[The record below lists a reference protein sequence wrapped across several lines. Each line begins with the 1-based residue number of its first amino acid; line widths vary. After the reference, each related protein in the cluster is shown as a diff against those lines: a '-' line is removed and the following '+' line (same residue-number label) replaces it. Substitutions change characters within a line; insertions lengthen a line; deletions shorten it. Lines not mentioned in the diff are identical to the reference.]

1 MLDILL
7 EGLKIVFTPSTFMFL
22 FGGTVIGVIFGAMP
36 GVSASMAVALA
47 LPFSYAMSPVVA
59 IAFLTSVYCASI
71 TGGGIT
77 AILFK
82 IPGTPSSAPTTFD
95 GYPMAQRGEAGKAL
109 GYSLVASAVGG
120 LIAAFAMAL
129 VSPQL
134 SEVAL
139 KFGPGEL
146 FAVSFLGLSV
156 LSALDSDNIVKTL
169 ISGLLGLLLA
179 CIGMDPMLG
188 VARFTWGNTTLLA
201 GIEMIPIMIGL
212 FAVTEVLKQTQKPKK
227 IDVEKDST
235 SGGKETKTKL
245 PSFVE
250 LWKTKWVMLR
260 SSVLGTIV
268 GILPGAG
275 ATIASFLSYAIEKK
289 VSKHPEKLGTGIPDG
304 IVASEA
310 ANNAATG
317 GAMVP
322 LLSLGIPGGNA
333 AAIMMSALIIQGVRI
348 GPMLIQSQPQYLSSV
363 FGAMI
368 VTNIV
373 MVLVSIVIARVFAQ
387 ILSVPY
393 SILGPVIV
401 MLAMIG
407 AYATNNNTGDVVLMV
422 GAGIIGYAFVK
433 LGFNSAAL
441 VLGLVLGQMCES
453 NFRRAYTINN
463 GSIMAMFNSPITTVL
478 VAVCVIMLVYP
489 VVKPLIPQRKKAT
502 AEAGDETK

>member
-1 MLDILL
+1 MFDLL
-7 EGLKIVFTPSTFMFL
+7 ATGFSIVFAPATFL
-22 FGGTVIGVIFGAMP
+22 FIVGGTIIGVIFGAMP

-47 LPFSYAMSPVVA
+47 LPFAYAMKPIVA
-59 IAFLTSVYCASI
+59 IAFLVSVYCASI

-109 GYSLVASAVGG
+109 GYSLIASAFGG
-120 LIAAFAMAL
+120 LVAAFAMAL
-129 VSPQL
+129 ISPQL
-134 SEVAL
+134 AAVAL
-139 KFGPGEL
+139 KFGPSEL

-156 LSALDSDNIVKTL
+156 LSCLDSDNIVKTL
-169 ISGLLGLLLA
+169 ISGCIGLLLA

-188 VARFTWGNTTLLA
+188 IARFTFGSSTLLG
-201 GIEMIPIMIGL
+201 GIEMIPVMIGL
-212 FAVTEVLKQTQKPKK
+212 FAVTEVLKQTNKQKK

-235 SGGKETKTKL
+235 AKGGDTSAKL
-245 PSFVE
+245 PSFKE
-250 LWKTKWVMLR
+250 LWDTKWSMIR
-260 SSVLGTIV
+260 ASIIGTVV

-275 ATIASFLSYAIEKK
+275 ATIASFLAYAIEKK
-289 VSKHPEKLGTGIPDG
+289 VSKHPELLGTGIPDG

-310 ANNAATG
+310 ANNGATG

-333 AAIMMSALIIQGVRI
+333 AAIMMTALVIQGVQV
-348 GPMLIQSQPQYLSSV
+348 GPLLIKQQPEYLASV
-363 FGAMI
+363 FASMF

-373 MVLVSIVIARVFAQ
+373 MVVVSMGIARVFAK

-401 MLAMIG
+401 MLATIG

-422 GAGIIGYAFVK
+422 GAGIIGYLFSK
-433 LGFNSAAL
+433 LKYNSAAL

-453 NFRRAYTINN
+453 NFRRAYTLTN
-463 GSIMAMFNSPITTVL
+463 GSIMAIFSKPITFVI
-478 VAVCVIMLVYP
+478 VAACVIMLVYP
-489 VVKPLIPQRKKAT
+489 FVKPLVSKKKA
-502 AEAGDETK
+502 A

>member
-1 MLDILL
+1 MFDLL
-7 EGLKIVFTPSTFMFL
+7 ATGFSIVFAPATFL
-22 FGGTVIGVIFGAMP
+22 FIVGGTIIGVIFGAMP

-47 LPFSYAMSPVVA
+47 LPFAYAMKPIVA
-59 IAFLTSVYCASI
+59 IAFLVSVYCASI

-109 GYSLVASAVGG
+109 GYSLIASAFGG
-120 LIAAFAMAL
+120 LVAAFAMAL
-129 VSPQL
+129 ISPQL
-134 SEVAL
+134 AAVAL
-139 KFGPGEL
+139 KFGPSEL

-156 LSALDSDNIVKTL
+156 LSCLDSDNIVKTL
-169 ISGLLGLLLA
+169 ISGCIGLLLA

-188 VARFTWGNTTLLA
+188 IARFTFGSSTLLG
-201 GIEMIPIMIGL
+201 GIEMIPVMIGL
-212 FAVTEVLKQTQKPKK
+212 FAVTEVLKQTNKQKK

-235 SGGKETKTKL
+235 AKGGDTSAKL
-245 PSFVE
+245 PSLKE
-250 LWKTKWVMLR
+250 LWETKWTMIR
-260 SSVLGTIV
+260 ASVLGTVV

-275 ATIASFLSYAIEKK
+275 ATIASFLAYAIEKK
-289 VSKHPEKLGTGIPDG
+289 VSKHPELLGTGIPDG

-310 ANNAATG
+310 ANNGATG

-333 AAIMMSALIIQGVRI
+333 AAIMMTALVIQGVQV
-348 GPMLIQSQPQYLSSV
+348 GPLLIKQQPEYLASV
-363 FGAMI
+363 FASMF

-373 MVLVSIVIARVFAQ
+373 MVIVSMGIAKVFAK

-401 MLAMIG
+401 ILATIG

-422 GAGIIGYAFVK
+422 GAGIIGYLFSK
-433 LGFNSAAL
+433 LKYNSAAL

-453 NFRRAYTINN
+453 NFRRAYTLTN
-463 GSIMAMFNSPITTVL
+463 GSIIAIFSKPITFVIVT
-478 VAVCVIMLVYP
+478 ACVIMLVYP
-489 VVKPLIPQRKKAT
+489 FVKPLISKKKA
-502 AEAGDETK
+502 A

>member
-1 MLDILL
+1 MFDLLATGMSIVLNPTTFIMLA
-7 EGLKIVFTPSTFMFL
+7 
-22 FGGTVIGVIFGAMP
+22 GGTILGVIFGAMP

-47 LPFSYAMSPVVA
+47 LPFAYSMKPVIS
-59 IAFLTSVYCASI
+59 IAFLVSVYCASI

-109 GYSLVASAVGG
+109 GFSLVASAFGG
-120 LIAAFAMAL
+120 MVAAFAMAL

-134 SEVAL
+134 AAVAL
-139 KFGPGEL
+139 QFGPSEL

-156 LSALDSDNIVKTL
+156 LSCLDSDNIVKTL

-179 CIGMDPMLG
+179 CVGMDPMLG
-188 VARFTWGNTTLLA
+188 IARYTWGSSTLLS
-201 GIEMIPIMIGL
+201 GIEMIPVMIGL
-212 FAVTEVLKQTQKPKK
+212 FAVTEVLKQTVKPKK
-227 IDVEKDST
+227 IDAKKDS
-235 SGGKETKTKL
+235 SAGEAGMGSVVPKFSEIWATKFT
-245 PSFVE
+245 
-250 LWKTKWVMLR
+250 MIR
-260 SSVLGTIV
+260 SSIIGTIV

-317 GAMVP
+317 GSMVP

-333 AAIMMSALIIQGVRI
+333 AAIMMTALVIQGVQI
-348 GPMLIQSQPQYLSSV
+348 GPMLVKTQPEYLASV
-363 FGAMI
+363 FGSMI

-373 MVLVSIVIARVFAQ
+373 MVIVALGVAKVFAQ

-393 SILGPVIV
+393 SILGPVICIF
-401 MLAMIG
+401 AMIG
-407 AYATNNNTGDVVLMV
+407 AYALNNNTGDVMLMV
-422 GAGIIGYAFVK
+422 VAGVVGYLFVK
-433 LGFNSAAL
+433 LGYNSAAL
-441 VLGLVLGQMCES
+441 VLGLVLGSMCES
-453 NFRRAYTINN
+453 NFRRAYTLTN
-463 GSIMAMFNSPITTVL
+463 GSLTQIFTKPIT
-478 VAVCVIMLVYP
+478 AVIMIACVCMLVYP
-489 VVKPLIPQRKKAT
+489 FIKPMLKK
-502 AEAGDETK
+502 K

>member
-1 MLDILL
+1 MFDLL
-7 EGLKIVFTPSTFMFL
+7 ATGFSIVFAPATFL
-22 FGGTVIGVIFGAMP
+22 FIVGGTIIGVIFGAMP

-47 LPFSYAMSPVVA
+47 LPFAYAMKPIVA
-59 IAFLTSVYCASI
+59 IAFLVSVYCASI

-109 GYSLVASAVGG
+109 GYSLIASAFGG
-120 LIAAFAMAL
+120 LVAAFAMAL
-129 VSPQL
+129 ISPQL
-134 SEVAL
+134 AAVAL
-139 KFGPGEL
+139 KFGPSEL

-156 LSALDSDNIVKTL
+156 LSCLDSDNIVKTL
-169 ISGLLGLLLA
+169 ISGCIGLLLA

-188 VARFTWGNTTLLA
+188 IARFTFGSSTLLG
-201 GIEMIPIMIGL
+201 GIEMIPVMIGL
-212 FAVTEVLKQTQKPKK
+212 FAVTEVLKQTNKQKK

-235 SGGKETKTKL
+235 AKGGDTSAKL
-245 PSFVE
+245 PSFKE
-250 LWKTKWVMLR
+250 LWDTKWSMIR
-260 SSVLGTIV
+260 ASIIGTVV

-275 ATIASFLSYAIEKK
+275 ATIASFLAYAIEKK
-289 VSKHPEKLGTGIPDG
+289 VSKHPELLGTGIPDG

-310 ANNAATG
+310 ANNGATG

-333 AAIMMSALIIQGVRI
+333 AAIMMTALVIQGVQV
-348 GPMLIQSQPQYLSSV
+348 GPLLIKQQPEYLASV
-363 FGAMI
+363 FASMF

-373 MVLVSIVIARVFAQ
+373 MVIVSMGIARVFAK

-401 MLAMIG
+401 MLATIG

-422 GAGIIGYAFVK
+422 GAGIIGYLFSK
-433 LGFNSAAL
+433 LKYNSAAL

-453 NFRRAYTINN
+453 NFRRAYTLTN
-463 GSIMAMFNSPITTVL
+463 GSIMAIFSKPITFVI
-478 VAVCVIMLVYP
+478 VAACVIMLVYP
-489 VVKPLIPQRKKAT
+489 FVKPLVSKKKA
-502 AEAGDETK
+502 A

>member
-1 MLDILL
+1 MFDLL
-7 EGLKIVFTPSTFMFL
+7 VTGFSIVFAPATFL
-22 FGGTVIGVIFGAMP
+22 FIVGGTIIGVIFGAMP

-47 LPFSYAMSPVVA
+47 LPFAYAMKPIVA
-59 IAFLTSVYCASI
+59 IAFLVSVYCASI

-109 GYSLVASAVGG
+109 GYSLIASAFGG
-120 LIAAFAMAL
+120 LVAAFAMAL
-129 VSPQL
+129 ISPQL
-134 SEVAL
+134 AAVAL
-139 KFGPGEL
+139 KFGPSEL

-156 LSALDSDNIVKTL
+156 LSCLDSDNIVKTL
-169 ISGLLGLLLA
+169 ISGCIGLLLA

-188 VARFTWGNTTLLA
+188 IARFTFGSSTLLG
-201 GIEMIPIMIGL
+201 GIEMIPVMIGL
-212 FAVTEVLKQTQKPKK
+212 FAVTEVLKQTNKQKK

-235 SGGKETKTKL
+235 AKGGDTSAKL
-245 PSFVE
+245 PSFKE
-250 LWKTKWVMLR
+250 LWDTKWSMIR
-260 SSVLGTIV
+260 ASIIGTVV

-275 ATIASFLSYAIEKK
+275 ATIASFLAYAIEKK
-289 VSKHPEKLGTGIPDG
+289 VSKHPELLGTGIPDG

-310 ANNAATG
+310 ANNGATG

-333 AAIMMSALIIQGVRI
+333 AAIMMTALVIQGVQV
-348 GPMLIQSQPQYLSSV
+348 GPLLIKQQPEYLASV
-363 FGAMI
+363 FASMF

-373 MVLVSIVIARVFAQ
+373 MVIVSMGIARVFAK

-401 MLAMIG
+401 MLATIG

-422 GAGIIGYAFVK
+422 GAGIIGYLFSK
-433 LGFNSAAL
+433 LKYNSAAL

-453 NFRRAYTINN
+453 NFRRAYTLTN
-463 GSIMAMFNSPITTVL
+463 GSIMAIFSKPITFVI
-478 VAVCVIMLVYP
+478 VAACVIMLVYP
-489 VVKPLIPQRKKAT
+489 FVKPLVSKKKA
-502 AEAGDETK
+502 A

>member
-1 MLDILL
+1 MFDLL
-7 EGLKIVFTPSTFMFL
+7 ATGFSIVFAPATFL
-22 FGGTVIGVIFGAMP
+22 FIVGGTIIGVIFGAMP

-47 LPFSYAMSPVVA
+47 LPFAYAMKPIVA
-59 IAFLTSVYCASI
+59 IAFLVSVYCASI

-109 GYSLVASAVGG
+109 GYSLIASAFGG
-120 LIAAFAMAL
+120 LVAAFAMAL
-129 VSPQL
+129 ISPQL
-134 SEVAL
+134 AAVAL
-139 KFGPGEL
+139 KFGPSEL

-156 LSALDSDNIVKTL
+156 LSCLDSDNIVKTL
-169 ISGLLGLLLA
+169 ISGCIGLLLA

-188 VARFTWGNTTLLA
+188 IARFTFGSSTLLG
-201 GIEMIPIMIGL
+201 GIEMIPVMIGL
-212 FAVTEVLKQTQKPKK
+212 FAVTEVLKQTNKQKK

-235 SGGKETKTKL
+235 AKGGDTSAKL
-245 PSFVE
+245 PSFKE
-250 LWKTKWVMLR
+250 LWDTKWSMIR
-260 SSVLGTIV
+260 ASIIGTVV

-275 ATIASFLSYAIEKK
+275 ATIASFLAYAIEKK
-289 VSKHPEKLGTGIPDG
+289 VSKHPELLGTGIPDG

-310 ANNAATG
+310 ANNGATG

-333 AAIMMSALIIQGVRI
+333 AAIMMTALVIQGVQV
-348 GPMLIQSQPQYLSSV
+348 GPLLIKQQPEYLASV
-363 FGAMI
+363 FASMF

-373 MVLVSIVIARVFAQ
+373 MVIVSMGIARVFAK

-401 MLAMIG
+401 ILATIG

-422 GAGIIGYAFVK
+422 GAGIIGYLFSK
-433 LGFNSAAL
+433 LKYNSAAL

-453 NFRRAYTINN
+453 NFRRAYTLTN
-463 GSIMAMFNSPITTVL
+463 GSIIAIFSKPITFVI
-478 VAVCVIMLVYP
+478 VAACVIMLVYP
-489 VVKPLIPQRKKAT
+489 FVKPLVSKKKA
-502 AEAGDETK
+502 A